1 MSAPIAVT
9 IAGLDPSGGAGIAAD
24 LKTFSALGVF
34 GAAVVTALT
43 AQNTKGVFG
52 IQDVPADFIAAQI
65 NAVFTDLAV
74 GAVKI
79 GMLGGPAAIDV
90 VAAALDRYRPRNVVL
105 DPVMI
110 ASSGQRLLRGD
121 ALDRLRDLIA
131 RAHVLT
137 PNLPEAAALLGTE
150 PARDEAEMQEHAHK
164 LLAFGAGAVLIK
176 GGHGGD
182 AESVDL
188 LVEVNGETLRLA
200 VPRIA
205 TENTHGSG
213 CTFASAIAAGLA
225 KGLSL
230 QAAAREAKAYV
241 TAAIAAAD
249 RLGVGSGHGPLL
261 HFAAWR

>member
-34 GAAVVTALT
+34 GAAVATALT

-52 IQDVPADFIAAQI
+52 IHDVPADFIAAQI

-79 GMLGGPAAIDV
+79 GMLGGPAANDV

-131 RAHVLT
+131 RVHVLT

-150 PARDEAEMQEHAHK
+150 AARDETEMQEQAHK
-164 LLAFGAGAVLIK
+164 LLAFGADAVLIK

-188 LVEVNGETLRLA
+188 LVEASGATLRTRCAAYCHRKHSRQRLHVCIRHCRRLSQGPVA
-200 VPRIA
+200 PGRRA
-205 TENTHGSG
+205 RSQSLCHRRH
-213 CTFASAIAAGLA
+213 CCRRSARG
-225 KGLSL
+225 
-230 QAAAREAKAYV
+230 R
-241 TAAIAAAD
+241 
-249 RLGVGSGHGPLL
+249 
-261 HFAAWR
+261 